1 MFDLSPLIFNLMCEF
16 NVKPNP
22 DFILGYKNMVVKE
35 RQNPVGIKGQIKTVI
50 AEKRRNIME

>member
-1 MFDLSPLIFNLMCEF
+1 MCEF